1 MTLEKSQEHQ
11 DQNWTILTLQFEGNF
26 GTSNFSYQ
34 FMQIEFMGLMQEQ
47 TIKHFDR
54 ENYTKS
60 CTLIQ
65 KV

>member
-26 GTSNFSYQ
+26 VTSNFSYQ
-34 FMQIEFMGLMQEQ
+34 FMQIEFVGLMQEQ

-54 ENYTKS
+54 ENYT

>member
-11 DQNWTILTLQFEGNF
+11 DQNWTIFTLQFEGNF

-34 FMQIEFMGLMQEQ
+34 FMQIEFVGFMQEQ

-54 ENYTKS
+54 ENYT

>member
-26 GTSNFSYQ
+26 GTSSFSYQ
-34 FMQIEFMGLMQEQ
+34 FMQIEFVGLMQEQ

-54 ENYTKS
+54 ENYT

>member
-34 FMQIEFMGLMQEQ
+34 FMQIEFVGLMQEQ

-54 ENYTKS
+54 EKYT